1 MPRFENSYIIIADE
15 YVPSIK
21 VRFPMETIFASD
33 PVRVFSPSTED
44 FNLAKAGIDS
54 LKPFLDN
61 SIDLEKNYD
70 LIGVAFNAFVVNRVN
85 KNDQVIST
93 EVALSAV
100 ENFKFKPMNI
110 EHKRKNVVGLITNYG
125 FSEFGTDK
133 PLTLEEVRDM
143 KDPFNVVLSG
153 FVWRV
158 VDDVFANK
166 LEASSDPSS
175 DDYLTISTSWEM
187 GFKDF
192 SIAKGSKNL
201 SEAVVISEPSEI
213 EKLKNNLFHFGGKGA
228 DEDGQKIYLNLT
240 GEVLPLGIGFTE
252 RPAADV
258 KGVKVAGSDDLIVKN
273 ELNELKIDSSS
284 SHIEEKD
291 VKSIIYLENSED
303 REQIAASDKAE
314 NKENINNENIE
325 KNMIIK
331 SIKDLTEDSLKN
343 VSASDV
349 KALFEEEIKKASEKF
364 LEEKKQKEDAIAEIE
379 QAKTA
384 LEQKLS
390 EVSELSSKLQSELDA
405 IKEQAAAKE
414 KEESFQNRMTTL
426 DEEFELTA
434 EEREAIG
441 SQIKDL
447 DEEGFEKWYS
457 AFNVFAKGKNKKFMA
472 EMKEKAEKEA
482 SEKEAKASAEKE
494 IEEAAEAAEKER
506 LEKEAAAALEE
517 AKASESNLPNNGAS
531 SSETLREK
539 FAKAFNNETIKVKV
553 S

>member
-1 MPRFENSYIIIADE
+1 MPKFENSYIIIADE
-15 YVPSIK
+15 YAPSVK

-33 PVRVFSPSTED
+33 PVRVFSPSSED
-44 FNLAKAGIDS
+44 VNLAKAGIDS
-54 LKPFLDN
+54 LKPFLDK

-133 PLTLEEVRDM
+133 PLTLEEVKDK

-158 VDDVFANK
+158 VDDLFANK
-166 LEASSDPSS
+166 LEESSDPSS
-175 DDYLTISTSWEM
+175 EDYLAISTSWEM

-201 SEAVVISEPSEI
+201 SEAVVISEPSEV
-213 EKLKNNLFHFGGKGA
+213 EKLKNSLFHFGGKGS
-228 DEDGQKIYLNLT
+228 DEEGQKIYLNLT

-258 KGVKVAGSDDLIVKN
+258 KGVKVAGSDDLIDKN
-273 ELNELKIDSSS
+273 ELNELKIESSS

-291 VKSIIYLENSED
+291 VKSIIYLEDSED
-303 REQIAASDKAE
+303 HEQIAASKRAE
-314 NKENINNENIE
+314 NKENINNENTE

-434 EEREAIG
+434 EEREVVG

-447 DEEGFEKWYS
+447 DEEGFEKWYN

-482 SEKEAKASAEKE
+482 SEKEAKSSTEKE
-494 IEEAAEAAEKER
+494 VEEVIEASEKEN
-506 LEKEAAAALEE
+506 LEKEAVEVLEKAE
-517 AKASESNLPNNGAS
+517 ANESALPNNGAS

-539 FAKAFNNETIKVKV
+539 FAKAFNSETIKVKA